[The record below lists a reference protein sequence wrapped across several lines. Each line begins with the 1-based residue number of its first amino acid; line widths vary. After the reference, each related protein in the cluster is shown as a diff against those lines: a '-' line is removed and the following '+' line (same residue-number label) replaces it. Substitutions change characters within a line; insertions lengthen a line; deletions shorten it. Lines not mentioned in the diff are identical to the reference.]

1 MLPITVPR
9 ARRAPIVA
17 VGLVAL
23 AAWVVLVAWERSE
36 FAGDVHHHAI
46 DAAPLSGLGL
56 FAVLVG
62 GWAVMVA
69 AMMLPTTMPLVGLF
83 AGITASRAN
92 RRVLVGLLVA
102 GYLAVWI
109 GFGVLTSAL
118 VVGIHELTQSWPAL
132 EEHEWI
138 IGAGFLAFAAAYQF
152 SELKYRCLHECRSPR
167 MFLIQRWHGDRE
179 RSDAF
184 RIGVA
189 HGVFCVGCCWTLMLV
204 MLAIETFSLGWML
217 AIGAVMA
224 AEKNFAWGRKLRTP
238 LAIALDCGAIALL
251 VTGIA

>member
-152 SELKYRCLHECRSPR
+152 SELKYRC
-167 MFLIQRWHGDRE
+167 
-179 RSDAF
+179 
-184 RIGVA
+184 A